1 MKALKIVAILLLL
14 SVVCLAA
21 FGCAE
26 SFTYAEYID
35 EHGEVHHDFLL
46 VYDVTEEDA
55 ATVKEQAKKTM
66 LAYVETKGFKEYA
79 AIDDSID
86 GEVTLHLTFPSVTDY
101 YIACGYTGRE
111 ENEPNVPAE
120 KGIINRYDTEK
131 SSYLTEASMDFVR
144 SLTEEEYRDFPV
156 LCDFYYTYGT
166 TSKLTESNGEVKKVG
181 NVYYHTWKLD
191 YGSPTNMVISTYSLN
206 GVIVISA
213 IISVFVLSL
222 AVIFVIIII
231 NGKKNKRARAA
242 EDEASTPIE

>member
-1 MKALKIVAILLLL
+1 MRALKILAILLLL

-46 VYDVTEEDA
+46 VYDVSDDDA
-55 ATVKEQAKKTM
+55 EIFKEQAKKTM
-66 LAYVETKGFKEYA
+66 IAYVENKGFMQYA
-79 AIDDSID
+79 AIDDSVE
-86 GEVTLHLTFPSVTDY
+86 GEVTLHLTFPSLTDY

-131 SSYLTEASMDFVR
+131 SSYLTEASVNFVR
-144 SLTEEEYRDFPV
+144 SLTEEEYKDFPV

-166 TSKLTESNGEVKKVG
+166 TSKTTESNGTVKKVG
-181 NVYYHTWKLD
+181 DVYYHTWKLD
-191 YGSPTNMVISTYSLN
+191 ETSPTKMVISTYSLN
-206 GVIVISA
+206 GVILVSI

-231 NGKKNKRARAA
+231 NNKKNKRARAD
-242 EDEASTPIE
+242 EDEASTLIK